1 MEHQRIEYNVFEK
14 RNDKSNYKSNK
25 SNKSNKSKSK
35 IIKSKTHKS
44 ISKGKS
50 KYKTKQINRKDP
62 VIPEPLIKSKKQSIN
77 AIKHI
82 KNTLEQ
88 LHKDLIGN
96 IVLIH
101 FFQSKNR
108 TEFIDNINKYSLST
122 TNNELNL
129 EQIHTFKKLYTLLK
143 SSCKKSCKKKTL
155 NNRNKTNTKTYS
167 KKQNKGKNKKYS
179 YKKLQKFK
187 GGELIE
193 GVKGGPY
200 LYRLTEKGNKPI
212 TGNDL
217 KKSLGEITEILDLV
231 RHVDEGKWVKEPH
244 IAISYF
250 NGDKK
255 KIKNYLQMELLPKY
269 VNLNTFPPRINFSGI
284 MSKISNVSAWMS
296 IYNKDKEFRKN
307 YIKEQGLDP
316 SKYLKASKYDKMV
329 AQVSKMDKA
338 FKDAQAKKAKLTL
351 SGYK

>member
-1 MEHQRIEYNVFEK
+1 MEYQRIEYNVLEK
-14 RNDKSNYKSNK
+14 RNDKSKSN
-25 SNKSNKSKSK
+25 
-35 IIKSKTHKS
+35 KS
-44 ISKGKS
+44 ISKGQSQSKS
-50 KYKTKQINRKDP
+50 KLLNKKTRS
-62 VIPEPLIKSKKQSIN
+62 IPKTLIKSNKKSIIAVKN
-77 AIKHI
+77 IK
-82 KNTLEQ
+82 KTLEQ

-101 FFQSKNR
+101 FFQSRNR
-108 TEFIDNINKYSLST
+108 TDFINNLNNYSLST

-129 EQIHTFKKLYTLLK
+129 EQIHTFKKLYKVLK
-143 SSCKKSCKKKTL
+143 TNCKESCKKKTL
-155 NNRNKTNTKTYS
+155 KNKNRTNSKKYS
-167 KKQNKGKNKKYS
+167 KKQLHKI
-179 YKKLQKFK
+179 K

-250 NGDKK
+250 NGDEKK
-255 KIKNYLQMELLPKY
+255 VKNYLQMELLPKY

-284 MSKISNVSAWMS
+284 MSKISNVSSWLS
-296 IYNKDKEFRKN
+296 IYNKDKEFRKK
-307 YIKEQGLDP
+307 YLEEQGLDP
-316 SKYLKASKYDKMV
+316 AKYLKASKYDKMV
-329 AQVSKMDKA
+329 AQVSRMDKK
-338 FKDAQAKKAKLTL
+338 FKEAQAKKAKLTL
-351 SGYK
+351 SGYR